1 MLFRQGDLLI
11 QKVEEVPE
19 GAEALK
25 RLTIATGSA
34 TGHRHRIRERKS
46 ARAYSAGSFE
56 KPVLL
61 LEVTADEATL
71 VHPQHDS
78 IVLPKGVYRI
88 WRQREYTEQGNRYVI
103 D

>member
-56 KPVLL
+56 RP
-61 LEVTADEATL
+61 VTASRSHCGRGYASASAARFNRTAERG
-71 VHPQHDS
+71 
-78 IVLPKGVYRI
+78 LPYLAAA
-88 WRQREYTEQGNRYVI
+88 
-103 D
+103 